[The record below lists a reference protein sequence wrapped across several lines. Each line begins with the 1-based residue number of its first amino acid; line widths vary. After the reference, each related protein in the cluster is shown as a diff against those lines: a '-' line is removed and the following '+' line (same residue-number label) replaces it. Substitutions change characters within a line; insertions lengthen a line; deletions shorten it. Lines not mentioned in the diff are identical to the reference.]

1 MQLVKAWR
9 EYFPVVMPSG
19 MATRIGFASL
29 FIHILGF
36 ASALYVT
43 LVFSRYSLSGLDA
56 TLLTLTMGA
65 LLAMAIEA
73 YLRKARRRMVE
84 AFVAR
89 VERERIEGL
98 VERLLGARYPEL
110 SELPAGQRTE
120 AIRAIDQL
128 QAVITP
134 ANLLSFIDAP
144 FALIFLLVILLI
156 AWPLGLLAAFLVML
170 AWGLTLLRAV
180 TLHSATTRLQK
191 SQAELQSI
199 VASADRAETV
209 RIANAAGLLQSKWLG
224 AAGKVRFERFSAN
237 YQQEAVQSVSQL
249 FSSLIS
255 VMTIGIGAKLATEG
269 LLDFSLLFGVSILSG
284 RMLAIAM
291 RPAQL
296 LMQIMQAKQSLA
308 SIAKMQELP
317 LEPTRGTELPD
328 YAGAWEF
335 RNVSAAYT
343 PSGPAIFESLTLVVR
358 PGDVIVISGANGTG
372 KTTIARL
379 LMGMLDPTRGDIR
392 VDGVNIRQ
400 CTPAWWRR
408 QVVYVPQEPEFFDGT
423 LLENMTSLAPAA
435 SEERV
440 REVLREVGLA
450 QLVDHH
456 PEGLAMAVTMGGR
469 HFSLGIRRRL
479 ALARALLTAGRLVLI
494 DEPTEGLDAAG
505 SQMINEIMTRLKL
518 EGRTLVVCLPQP
530 SPELARMATLVDLN
544 EKPVPRVV
552 APIQN
557 GLGVK

>member
-65 LLAMAIEA
+65 LLAMAIEG

-308 SIAKMQELP
+308 SIAQMQALP
-317 LEPTRGTELPD
+317 LEQTRGTELPD
-328 YAGAWEF
+328 YAGGWEF

-343 PSGPAIFESLTLVVR
+343 SSGPAIFESLTLVVR

-400 CTPAWWRR
+400 CTPSWWRR

-505 SQMINEIMTRLKL
+505 SRMINEIMTRLKL

-552 APIQN
+552 TPIQN
-557 GLGVK
+557 GLEAK